1 MGSLFLQQHDC
12 VGDGGI
18 FQFESFGR
26 FCFQAYAIVVHME
39 QLRHAGSDDGGVGA
53 DLGRGQNQAGI
64 KVGHAVTRALHAL
77 ERFAQEDDG
86 IRAFPFWIRWR
97 KQRTDI
103 GRGDRPE
110 QRVGNGVQQDI
121 AVRVPA

>member
-1 MGSLFLQQHDC
+1 

-86 IRAFPFWIRWR
+86 IRAFPFGSMEETAHRYR
-97 KQRTDI
+97 AR
-103 GRGDRPE
+103 RSPE
-110 QRVGNGVQQDI
+110 QRVGNSVQQDI